1 MSTLYER
8 TERAERTERGP
19 GLAARMADR
28 PRELQEVALVLMDGT
43 EVRGMLHRAHGT
55 RTLDFLNRQA
65 ETFVAMTDVLLSR
78 GEHTEHVSF
87 VAINKAHIV
96 RVIEAAD
103 AD

>member
-1 MSTLYER
+1 MSNLSD
-8 TERAERTERGP
+8 RTERGGL
-19 GLAARMADR
+19 GLAARMGERARD
-28 PRELQEVALVLMDGT
+28 LQEVALILMDGT

-65 ETFVAMTDVLLSR
+65 EAFVAMTDAMLTPPGADEVA
-78 GEHTEHVSF
+78 EHVSF

-96 RVIEAAD
+96 RLLEAAD